1 VRDLFREI
9 DVTPE
14 EEEELIKKAAEL
26 VHKYGMDV
34 AAILFLETVKPVV
47 YIGGQMGRF
56 FLYPFIPFFG
66 EKVTINSEKFFTVF
80 EKREN
85 VEKLL
90 KLVEEKTKEKE
101 TQVREE
107 TQPKKSWRRLLP
119 FQGTV

>member
-1 VRDLFREI
+1 MFREI

-14 EEEELIKKAAEL
+14 EEEELIKKAAEI

-34 AAILFLETVKPVV
+34 AAILFLETVKPLV

-66 EKVTINSEKFFTVF
+66 ERVTIGSEKFFTVF

-90 KLVEEKTKEKE
+90 KLVEEKAKEKE
-101 TQVREE
+101 TQVRAEAQ
-107 TQPKKSWRRLLP
+107 TKKSWRRLLP
-119 FQGTV
+119 F

>member
-1 VRDLFREI
+1 MRDLFREI

-90 KLVEEKTKEKE
+90 KLVEEKAKEKE

-107 TQPKKSWRRLLP
+107 AKPRKGWRRFLP
-119 FQGTV
+119 F

>member
-1 VRDLFREI
+1 MFRDI

-26 VHKYGMDV
+26 VHKYGMEV
-34 AAILFLETVKPVV
+34 AAIMLLESVKPLV

-56 FLYPFIPFFG
+56 FLFPFIPFFG
-66 EKVTINSEKFFTVF
+66 EKVTEGSEKFFTVF

-90 KLVEEKTKEKE
+90 KLVEEKAKEKE

-107 TQPKKSWRRLLP
+107 TQPKKGWRRFLP
-119 FQGTV
+119 F